1 MHVLA
6 CVAEHEVRNLIWC
19 VHHDVN
25 EQEYADYEEK
35 LEELEMRELKKEQ
48 DAMVQFRHTHTHK
61 HREIFQS
68 NRIPPHI
75 LQLVMQG

>member
-1 MHVLA
+1 M
-6 CVAEHEVRNLIWC
+6 RYLIWC

-61 HREIFQS
+61 HTEIFQS
-68 NRIPPHI
+68 N
-75 LQLVMQG
+75 

>member
-1 MHVLA
+1 M
-6 CVAEHEVRNLIWC
+6 RYLIWC

-48 DAMVQFRHTHTHK
+48 DAMVQFRHTHTHTSTQK
-61 HREIFQS
+61 YF
-68 NRIPPHI
+68 NRTEFR
-75 LQLVMQG
+75 LTFYNL

>member
-1 MHVLA
+1 M
-6 CVAEHEVRNLIWC
+6 RYLIWC

-48 DAMVQFRHTHTHK
+48 DARWSAETEAATASLAADLDHFVAKETFDHFQF
-61 HREIFQS
+61 I
-68 NRIPPHI
+68 RISTES
-75 LQLVMQG
+75 